1 MSSKFLQRAGG
12 LTLLAALFCSGCSL
26 FGVHRVAIQ
35 QGNIITQ
42 AMVDQLK
49 PGITRE
55 QVAYI
60 MGEPVLRNTFD
71 DDRWDYVYTIDVPDT
86 YNARMLCVP
95 VLRERRSEVHH
106 GRHGAIVRHQAF
118 GGVRNSQ
125 AADADNHGVGYS
137 CSPMRPQCARSVAKI
152 H

>member
-1 MSSKFLQRAGG
+1 MLTKFVHCAGV
-12 LTLLAALFCSGCSL
+12 LTLLAALFCAGCAL
-26 FGVHRVAIQ
+26 IGVHRVAIQ

-71 DDRWDYVYTIDVPDT
+71 DDRWDYIYTVEMPNI
-86 YNARMLCVP
+86 YNSRMLVSLFFEND
-95 VLRERRSEVHH
+95 VLMYITGDLAPSS
-106 GRHGAIVRHQAF
+106 ATKP
-118 GGVRNSQ
+118 S
-125 AADADNHGVGYS
+125 ADQEQS
-137 CSPMRPQCARSVAKI
+137 SR
-152 H
+152 

>member
-1 MSSKFLQRAGG
+1 MSSRFSKFAGG
-12 LTLLAALFCSGCSL
+12 LTLLAALLCAGC
-26 FGVHRVAIQ
+26 GVHRVAIQ

-71 DDRWDYVYTIDVPDT
+71 DDRWDYVYTIEVP
-86 YNARMLCVP
+86 NAFSSRQLVSVFFENDLLVYITGDMVP
-95 VLRERRSEVHH
+95 SSATKLPAE
-106 GRHGAIVRHQAF
+106 
-118 GGVRNSQ
+118 
-125 AADADNHGVGYS
+125 
-137 CSPMRPQCARSVAKI
+137 
-152 H
+152 

>member
-1 MSSKFLQRAGG
+1 MSSKLIQRAGVVA
-12 LTLLAALFCSGCSL
+12 LMALAAAFLCAGC
-26 FGVHRVAIQ
+26 GVHRVAIQ

-71 DDRWDYVYTIDVPDT
+71 DDRWDYVYTIDVPNT
-86 YNARMLCVP
+86 YHSRMLVSVFFENNLLVYITGDMVP
-95 VLRERRSEVHH
+95 S
-106 GRHGAIVRHQAF
+106 
-118 GGVRNSQ
+118 S
-125 AADADNHGVGYS
+125 
-137 CSPMRPQCARSVAKI
+137 AKKFPANQNPSG

>member
-1 MSSKFLQRAGG
+1 MSSKFVYCAGV
-12 LTLLAALFCSGCSL
+12 LTLLAALFCTGCAL
-26 FGVHRVAIQ
+26 IGVHRVAIQ

-71 DDRWDYVYTIDVPDT
+71 DDRWDYIYTVEMPNI
-86 YNARMLCVP
+86 YNSRMLVSLFFEND
-95 VLRERRSEVHH
+95 VLMYITGDLAPSS
-106 GRHGAIVRHQAF
+106 ATKP
-118 GGVRNSQ
+118 S
-125 AADADNHGVGYS
+125 ADQEQS
-137 CSPMRPQCARSVAKI
+137 SR
-152 H
+152 

>member
-1 MSSKFLQRAGG
+1 MSSRFLRSVGS
-12 LTLLAALFCSGCSL
+12 LTLLAPLLLNGC
-26 FGVHRVAIQ
+26 GVHRVAIQ

-86 YNARMLCVP
+86 FQSRMLVSLFFKNDVLTYITGDMVP
-95 VLRERRSEVHH
+95 S
-106 GRHGAIVRHQAF
+106 
-118 GGVRNSQ
+118 S
-125 AADADNHGVGYS
+125 
-137 CSPMRPQCARSVAKI
+137 ARKPE
-152 H
+152 

>member
-1 MSSKFLQRAGG
+1 MSSKFVYCASV
-12 LTLLAALFCSGCSL
+12 LTLLAALFCTGCAL
-26 FGVHRVAIQ
+26 IGVHRVAIQ

-71 DDRWDYVYTIDVPDT
+71 DDRWDYIYTVEMPNI
-86 YNARMLCVP
+86 YNSRMLVSLFFEND
-95 VLRERRSEVHH
+95 VLMYITGDMAPSS
-106 GRHGAIVRHQAF
+106 ATKP
-118 GGVRNSQ
+118 S
-125 AADADNHGVGYS
+125 ADQEQS
-137 CSPMRPQCARSVAKI
+137 SR
-152 H
+152 

>member
-1 MSSKFLQRAGG
+1 MLTKFVHCAGV
-12 LTLLAALFCSGCSL
+12 LTLLAALFCTGCAL
-26 FGVHRVAIQ
+26 IGVHRVAIQ

-71 DDRWDYVYTIDVPDT
+71 DDRWDYVYTVEVPNI
-86 YNARMLCVP
+86 YNSRMLVSVFFEND
-95 VLRERRSEVHH
+95 VLMYITGDLAPSS
-106 GRHGAIVRHQAF
+106 ATK
-118 GGVRNSQ
+118 SS
-125 AADADNHGVGYS
+125 ADQEQS
-137 CSPMRPQCARSVAKI
+137 SR
-152 H
+152 

>member
-1 MSSKFLQRAGG
+1 M
-12 LTLLAALFCSGCSL
+12 
-26 FGVHRVAIQ
+26 AIQ

-71 DDRWDYVYTIDVPDT
+71 DDRWDYVYTVEVPNI
-86 YNARMLCVP
+86 YNSRMLVSVFFEND
-95 VLRERRSEVHH
+95 VLMYITGDLAPSS
-106 GRHGAIVRHQAF
+106 ATK
-118 GGVRNSQ
+118 SS
-125 AADADNHGVGYS
+125 ADQEQS
-137 CSPMRPQCARSVAKI
+137 SR
-152 H
+152 

>member
-1 MSSKFLQRAGG
+1 MLTKFVHCAGV
-12 LTLLAALFCSGCSL
+12 LTLLATLFCTGCAL
-26 FGVHRVAIQ
+26 IGVHRVAIQ

-71 DDRWDYVYTIDVPDT
+71 DDRWDYVYTVELPNI
-86 YNARMLCVP
+86 YNSRMLVSLFFEND
-95 VLRERRSEVHH
+95 VLMYITGDLAPSS
-106 GRHGAIVRHQAF
+106 AKK
-118 GGVRNSQ
+118 S
-125 AADADNHGVGYS
+125 
-137 CSPMRPQCARSVAKI
+137 SVDQEQSSR
-152 H
+152 

>member
-1 MSSKFLQRAGG
+1 MSSKFVYCAGV
-12 LTLLAALFCSGCSL
+12 LTLLAALFCTGCAL
-26 FGVHRVAIQ
+26 IGVHRVAIQ

-71 DDRWDYVYTIDVPDT
+71 DDRWDYIYTVEMPNI
-86 YNARMLCVP
+86 YNSRMLVSLFFEND
-95 VLRERRSEVHH
+95 VLMYITGDMAPSS
-106 GRHGAIVRHQAF
+106 ATKP
-118 GGVRNSQ
+118 S
-125 AADADNHGVGYS
+125 ADQEQS
-137 CSPMRPQCARSVAKI
+137 SR
-152 H
+152 

>member
-1 MSSKFLQRAGG
+1 MLTKFVHCAGV
-12 LTLLAALFCSGCSL
+12 LTLLATLFCTGCAL
-26 FGVHRVAIQ
+26 IGVHRVAIQ

-71 DDRWDYVYTIDVPDT
+71 DDRWDYVYTVEMPNI
-86 YNARMLCVP
+86 YNSRMLVSLFFEND
-95 VLRERRSEVHH
+95 VLMYITGDLAPSS
-106 GRHGAIVRHQAF
+106 AKK
-118 GGVRNSQ
+118 S
-125 AADADNHGVGYS
+125 
-137 CSPMRPQCARSVAKI
+137 SVDQEQSSR
-152 H
+152 

>member
-1 MSSKFLQRAGG
+1 MSSRFSHFARG
-12 LTLLAALFCSGCSL
+12 LTLLAAFLCAGCA
-26 FGVHRVAIQ
+26 VHRVAIQ

-71 DDRWDYVYTIDVPDT
+71 DDRWDYVYTIEVPNTFSSRQLVSVFFENDLLVYIT
-86 YNARMLCVP
+86 GDMVP
-95 VLRERRSEVHH
+95 SSATKL
-106 GRHGAIVRHQAF
+106 
-118 GGVRNSQ
+118 
-125 AADADNHGVGYS
+125 
-137 CSPMRPQCARSVAKI
+137 PAK
-152 H
+152 